1 MGIGTGTSER
11 RAKAL
16 SEIETARNAIVE
28 VAARLRLTAAG
39 VDTSG
44 LADPVARI
52 GEALTQLAA
61 LDREEAARRAARADA
76 VHEEIRHAR
85 GGS

>member
-1 MGIGTGTSER
+1 MGTGTGTSER
-11 RAKAL
+11 RAKAIA
-16 SEIETARNAIVE
+16 EIDTARNAIIE
-28 VAARLRLTAAG
+28 IAARLTAAG

-61 LDREEAARRAARADA
+61 LDREEAGWRAPRVDSIR
-76 VHEEIRHAR
+76 EEIPR
-85 GGS
+85 S